1 MYLHVYNVII
11 ASLTIKLL
19 VMKYYSFLSYRA
31 TSVPKPAEAAVHH
44 APHSKSH
51 SKSSKPRSMQ
61 HHSPCVHRHGLKHK
75 ENNSTSGSPSPNM
88 IAMEREISSG
98 NKAQRTNSTSSS
110 SSGDSYSLSPK
121 STISK
126 SLSSG
131 SLNQFST
138 FDSPESVSRL
148 KSNCVEAIV
157 NGGLAV
163 SESVNTDQIM
173 SESDMID
180 EDLNE
185 EIAALSVC
193 EPSVMSEV
201 DAAIQ
206 PKPVTML
213 EQELAREA
221 EMALPDTQTEV
232 SSPY

>member
-1 MYLHVYNVII
+1 M
-11 ASLTIKLL
+11 
-19 VMKYYSFLSYRA
+19 
-31 TSVPKPAEAAVHH
+31 
-44 APHSKSH
+44 
-51 SKSSKPRSMQ
+51 
-61 HHSPCVHRHGLKHK
+61 
-75 ENNSTSGSPSPNM
+75 
-88 IAMEREISSG
+88 
-98 NKAQRTNSTSSS
+98 
-110 SSGDSYSLSPK
+110 
-121 STISK
+121 
-126 SLSSG
+126 
-131 SLNQFST
+131 
-138 FDSPESVSRL
+138 
-148 KSNCVEAIV
+148 
-157 NGGLAV
+157 